1 MNDALPAAPSTPAAS
16 GDGYGDDYLTWK
28 NWQASDFGQVSR
40 YQRHYFPREMAR
52 CQRPLPAGS
61 RVLELGFGNGAF
73 MAWGR
78 AQGWHM
84 HGTEVNPPLVEAA
97 RAAGFEAVCADSLE
111 PWPDAWFDLVVA
123 FDVLEHIP
131 QAALPGVLRS
141 IQRVLKPG
149 GAFLA
154 RFPNADSPFGLA
166 NQHGDLTHVTAIGRG
181 KVVYL
186 ANRLGAELTYVGAE
200 AEPLW
205 VGLSLTSVQHILSA
219 PLKALAAWAVRL
231 VFLPHA
237 KTAFFSPNLVMV
249 LRWNPAAGGQGPGG
263 R

>member
-1 MNDALPAAPSTPAAS
+1 MNDAPTDPTPGAPAPH
-16 GDGYGDDYLTWK
+16 YGDDYLAWK
-28 NWQASDFGQVSR
+28 NWQASDFGQTTR
-40 YQRHYFPREMAR
+40 YQRHYFPQEVAR
-52 CQRPLPAGS
+52 CERPLPAGS

-73 MAWGR
+73 LAWGR
-78 AQGWHM
+78 TQGWEM
-84 HGTEVNPPLVEAA
+84 HGTEVNPPLVDAA
-97 RAAGFEAVCADSLE
+97 RAAGFEAMCTDTFAPL
-111 PWPDAWFDLVVA
+111 PDAQFDLVVA

-131 QAALPGVLRS
+131 QPLLPVVLRS

-205 VGLSLTSVQHILSA
+205 VGVSLTSVQHLLAA
-219 PLKALAAWAVRL
+219 PIKALAKLLVRL

-249 LRWNPAAGGQGPGG
+249 LRWLPPARA
-263 R
+263 